1 MLGPRLARLVKP
13 VRQRGPVQRRRR
25 RLPVHA
31 HLADVHEGRD
41 HAFVTEHP
49 VQQLHGLIRVR
60 VVRHDQV
67 EARLVVG
74 ITAGIVRDRRQHHDD
89 RLRLV
94 FLHVLVIGAELVDPR
109 REVIAVAGARVAAVA
124 GHDRVLPGREVAF
137 ECARI
142 QEGPRAHQAVSPQH
156 VEELQLVV
164 ELFRRPLRHEP
175 LLAVDLPAGAAP
187 LVDDHLRPAHVGVGH
202 QAERDAR
209 APVEGREVVVL
220 EIHEELVELVVG
232 RGVAVLLIGVQA
244 HHPVRMGRERIV
256 RPDPPNPRGNGVQR
270 PFEPVRAQV
279 ALVGRREDGVVLGVV
294 EVLVQRVQPPVLGQ
308 VGEQPYRLR
317 VEAHACDDVRHVATG
332 DQGAQ
337 RLQVARALGADAGQ
351 SELLLDPLVACLLE
365 RAVRIAE
372 RSVRGART
380 HAPDPDGILG
390 NADGRSQ
397 QEHHQHDR

>member
-1 MLGPRLARLVKP
+1 MLRARLARAVKP

-41 HAFVTEHP
+41 HAFVAEHP
-49 VQQLHGLIRVR
+49 VQQLHGLVRVR
-60 VVRHDQV
+60 IVRHDQV
-67 EARLVVG
+67 EARLVAG
-74 ITAGIVRDRRQHHDD
+74 IAAGIVRDRRQHHDD

-94 FLHVLVIGAELVDPR
+94 RLHVLVVGAELVHPR
-109 REVIAVAGARVAAVA
+109 REMIAVAGARVAAVA
-124 GHDRVLPGREVAF
+124 GHDRVLAGRQVAF
-137 ECARI
+137 ERARI
-142 QEGPRAHQAVSPQH
+142 QEGAGAHQTVSPQH

-175 LLAVDLPAGAAP
+175 LLGVDLPAGAAP

-202 QAERDAR
+202 QPERDAR
-209 APVEGREVVVL
+209 AAVEGGEVVVL

-232 RGVAVLLIGVQA
+232 RGVAVLLIGVQP

-256 RPDPPNPRGNGVQR
+256 RPDPPDPGGDGVQR
-270 PFEPVRAQV
+270 PVEAVRAQV
-279 ALVGRREDGVVLGVV
+279 TLVRLREYRVVLRVV
-294 EVLVQRVQPPVLGQ
+294 EVLVQRVQPSVLGQ
-308 VGEQPYRLR
+308 VGEQPHGFR
-317 VEAHACDDVRHVATG
+317 VEAHAGNDVRHVAGG

-337 RLQVARALGADAGQ
+337 RLQVARALGANAGNA
-351 SELLLDPLVACLLE
+351 ELLLDPLVTYLLE
-365 RAVRIAE
+365 RPVRIAE
-372 RSVRGART
+372 RPVRGTRA

-397 QEHHQHDR
+397 QEHRQHDR